1 MSSFEGKQRIVS
13 EISDEIGD
21 RNRSRVIA
29 SSDGVSAVRRDR
41 AFDGLR
47 ASSTDPLHCAS

>member
-13 EISDEIGD
+13 EISDEIHD
-21 RNRSRVIA
+21 RDRSRVIA
-29 SSDGVSAVRRDR
+29 SSDGARIVRRDR
-41 AFDGLR
+41 AFDELR